1 MLSFDE
7 LAPLLGDYAVRDV
20 PCPACSAQRQPNH
33 RRLPVMRLWRVDQ
46 GMLSFYCAHCEAS
59 GYVKADDDPRPSSKT
74 LALARQMAREEY
86 EREAERHR
94 RGRALDLWRESVP
107 IHGTWA
113 EAYLSDRGLVAG
125 NARGLRCHPRC
136 PFPDRKRAPALI
148 AAFTSLD
155 DLVNPK
161 VDLFEDIEPCAIH
174 RIRGRG
180 HENKFMLGPVKRA
193 AVMLDPPHEVGSELS
208 VCEGIETALAVRR
221 WRGGPIWA
229 LGSAGAMERF
239 PIIRRVRRLT
249 IWADNDESNV
259 GQAAGMMLG
268 RRYQE
273 SGRDAV
279 VRWPEKR
286 GDYASARG

>member
-1 MLSFDE
+1 LSFDE
-7 LAPLLGDYAVRDV
+7 LAALLGNRELADV

-46 GMLSFYCAHCEAS
+46 GMLSYYCAHCEAS
-59 GYVKADDDPRPSSKT
+59 GYVRNDEDARPASRAVDKRRQ
-74 LALARQMAREEY
+74 AARAEHEA
-86 EREAERHR
+86 EAERHR

-155 DLVNPK
+155 DLVDPK

-193 AVMLDPPHEVGSELS
+193 AVMLDPPHEIASELS
-208 VCEGIETALAVRR
+208 VCEGVETALAVRR
-221 WRGGPIWA
+221 WRGGPVWA
-229 LGSAGAMERF
+229 LGSAGAIERF
-239 PIIRRVRRLT
+239 PLIRRVWRLT
-249 IWADNDESNV
+249 IWADNDDSGV
-259 GQAAGMMLG
+259 GQAAAKALG
-268 RRYQE
+268 RRYAE
-273 SGRDAV
+273 HGRHV
-279 VRWPEKR
+279 VIRMPEQR
-286 GDYASARG
+286 GDYASGR